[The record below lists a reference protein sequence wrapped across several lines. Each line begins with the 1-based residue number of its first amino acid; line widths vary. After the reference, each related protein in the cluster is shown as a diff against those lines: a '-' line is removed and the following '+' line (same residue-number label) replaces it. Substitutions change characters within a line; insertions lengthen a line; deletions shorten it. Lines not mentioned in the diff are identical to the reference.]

1 MPGFMSLGGMTAIA
15 DIAVGFDDAR
25 ARRNALVLAI
35 GQALYG
41 SATVIMFTTAG
52 LIGVQIAPSKAWAT
66 LPISAFVIGTAAST
80 IPAAMLM
87 KKIGRR
93 PGFMLG
99 AFAGTIGA
107 LIGLYA
113 IYTRDF
119 PLFILATVL
128 QGVYQAFAQHSR
140 FAAADMASPAFRPKA
155 ISWVMTGGVAAGLI
169 GTTLVMLTTNL
180 LAPVTFAGCY
190 AAMVIICMLAVAAMS
205 FVDIPRKEDI
215 AAAAGTVRPLSQI
228 LAQPRLVVAVIAATL
243 SYGMMNLVMTAAPIA
258 MIDCGFTTANA
269 AWVIQWHVMAMY
281 VPSFFTG
288 QIIARFGA
296 EKVCATGLIL
306 LVCAASAGL
315 LGISFGHFAVTLIL
329 LGLGW
334 NFGFIGGT
342 TLLTDCYRPAEREK
356 VQGLNDFAV
365 FGTVAVA
372 SLTSGKLLDWF
383 GWGAVN
389 MAIFPTVAV
398 ALSLILWIMLK
409 RRRTA

>member
-1 MPGFMSLGGMTAIA
+1 MSTAEITA
-15 DIAVGFDDAR
+15 QFDDLR
-25 ARRNALVLAI
+25 ARRNAIVLAI

-66 LPISAFVIGTAAST
+66 LPISAFVIGTAVST

-87 KKIGRR
+87 RAIGRR

-107 LIGLYA
+107 LIGVYA

-119 PLFILATVL
+119 QLFILATVL

-155 ISWVMTGGVAAGLI
+155 ISWVMTGGVAAGLL
-169 GTTLVMLTTNL
+169 GTSLVMFTTDL

-190 AAMVIICMLAVAAMS
+190 AAMAVICTLAIGVLA
-205 FVDIPRKEDI
+205 FVDIPRKEETVS
-215 AAAAGTVRPLSQI
+215 AGDTRPLAEI
-228 LAQPRLVVAVIAATL
+228 VKQPRLIVAVIAATL

-258 MIDCGFTTANA
+258 MIDCGFTTTTA
-269 AWVIQWHVMAMY
+269 AWAIQWHVMAMF

-288 QIIARFGA
+288 QIIARVGA
-296 EKVCATGLIL
+296 ER
-306 LVCAASAGL
+306 VCAAGLLLLAAAATAGL
-315 LGISFGHFAVTLIL
+315 LGISFGHFAVNLIL

-342 TLLTDCYRPAEREK
+342 TLLTECYRPAERER

-365 FGTVAVA
+365 FGTVAIA

-383 GWGAVN
+383 GWASVNIAVY
-389 MAIFPTVAV
+389 PTVVV

-409 RRRTA
+409 RRRRAVAN

>member
-1 MPGFMSLGGMTAIA
+1 MSTAEITA
-15 DIAVGFDDAR
+15 GFDDLR
-25 ARRNALVLAI
+25 ARRNAIVLAI

-66 LPISAFVIGTAAST
+66 LPISAFVIGTALST

-87 KKIGRR
+87 RAIGRR

-107 LIGLYA
+107 LIGVYA
-113 IYTRDF
+113 IYTRNF
-119 PLFILATVL
+119 QLFILATVL

-155 ISWVMTGGVAAGLI
+155 ISWVMTGGVAAGLL
-169 GTTLVMLTTNL
+169 GTSLVMFTTDL

-190 AAMVIICMLAVAAMS
+190 AAMAVICTLAIGVLA
-205 FVDIPRKEDI
+205 FVDIPRQEEKV
-215 AAAAGTVRPLSQI
+215 AAGEARPLGEI
-228 LAQPRLVVAVIAATL
+228 LKQPRLIVAVIAATL

-258 MIDCGFTTANA
+258 MIDCGFTTTTA
-269 AWVIQWHVMAMY
+269 AWAIQWHVMAMF

-288 QIIARFGA
+288 QIIARVGA
-296 EKVCATGLIL
+296 ER
-306 LVCAASAGL
+306 VCAAGLLLLAGAATAGL
-315 LGISFGHFAVTLIL
+315 LGISFGHFAVNLIL

-342 TLLTDCYRPAEREK
+342 TLLTECYRPAERER

-365 FGTVAVA
+365 FGTVAIA

-383 GWGAVN
+383 GWASVNIAVY
-389 MAIFPTVAV
+389 PTVVV
-398 ALSLILWIMLK
+398 ALSLILWIML
-409 RRRTA
+409 RRRRNAVAD

>member
-1 MPGFMSLGGMTAIA
+1 MSTAEITA
-15 DIAVGFDDAR
+15 QFDDLR
-25 ARRNALVLAI
+25 ARRNAIVLAV

-66 LPISAFVIGTAAST
+66 LPISAFVIGTALST

-87 KKIGRR
+87 RAIGRR

-99 AFAGTIGA
+99 AFAGTVGA
-107 LIGLYA
+107 LIGVYA
-113 IYTRDF
+113 IFTRNF
-119 PLFILATVL
+119 QLFILATVL

-155 ISWVMTGGVAAGLI
+155 ISWVMTGGVAAGLL
-169 GTTLVMLTTNL
+169 GTSLVMFTTDL

-190 AAMVIICMLAVAAMS
+190 AAMAVICTLAIGVLA
-205 FVDIPRKEDI
+205 FVDIPRKEESV
-215 AAAAGTVRPLSQI
+215 AAGEARPLAEI
-228 LAQPRLVVAVIAATL
+228 LRQPRLIVAVIAATL

-258 MIDCGFTTANA
+258 MIDCGFTTTTA
-269 AWVIQWHVMAMY
+269 AWAIQWHVMAMF

-288 QIIARFGA
+288 QIIARVGA
-296 EKVCATGLIL
+296 ERVCATGLL
-306 LVCAASAGL
+306 LLAGAATAGL
-315 LGISFGHFAVTLIL
+315 LGISFGHFAVNLIL

-342 TLLTDCYRPAEREK
+342 TLLTECYRPAERER

-365 FGTVAVA
+365 FGTVAIA

-383 GWGAVN
+383 GWASVNIAVY
-389 MAIFPTVAV
+389 PTVVV
-398 ALSLILWIMLK
+398 ALSLILWIML
-409 RRRTA
+409 RRRRRAAAN

>member
-1 MPGFMSLGGMTAIA
+1 MSTAEIT
-15 DIAVGFDDAR
+15 IGFDDLR
-25 ARRNALVLAI
+25 ARRNAIVLAI

-66 LPISAFVIGTAAST
+66 LPISAFVIGTAFST

-87 KKIGRR
+87 KRIGRR

-99 AFAGTIGA
+99 ALAGTIGA

-113 IYTRDF
+113 IYARDF
-119 PLFILATVL
+119 PFFILATVL

-140 FAAADMASPAFRPKA
+140 FAAADMASPSFRPKA

-169 GTTLVMLTTNL
+169 GTSLVMFTTDL

-190 AAMVIICMLAVAAMS
+190 AAMIVICTLAIGVMG
-205 FVDIPRKEDI
+205 FVDIPHKEET
-215 AAAAGTVRPLSQI
+215 AALGVTRPLPEI
-228 LAQPRLVVAVIAATL
+228 LRQPRLIVAVIAATL

-258 MIDCGFTTANA
+258 MLDCGFTTANA
-269 AWVIQWHVMAMY
+269 AWVIQWHVFAMF

-296 EKVCATGLIL
+296 EKVCATGLL
-306 LVCAASAGL
+306 LLGCAALVGL
-315 LGISFGHFAVTLIL
+315 HGISFGHFAVTLIL

-342 TLLTDCYRPAEREK
+342 TLLTECYRPAEREK

-383 GWGAVN
+383 GWASVN
-389 MAIFPTVAV
+389 IAIFPTVAL
-398 ALSLILWIMLK
+398 ALSLILWIVL

>member
-1 MPGFMSLGGMTAIA
+1 MSTAEIT
-15 DIAVGFDDAR
+15 VGFDDLR
-25 ARRNALVLAI
+25 ARRNAIVLAI

-66 LPISAFVIGTAAST
+66 LPISAFVIGTALST

-87 KKIGRR
+87 KRIGRR

-99 AFAGTIGA
+99 ALAGTIGA

-113 IYTRDF
+113 IYAREF

-140 FAAADMASPAFRPKA
+140 FAAADMASPSFRPKA

-169 GTTLVMLTTNL
+169 GTSLVMFTTDL

-190 AAMVIICMLAVAAMS
+190 AAMIVICTLAIGVMG
-205 FVDIPRKEDI
+205 FVDIPHKEET
-215 AAAAGTVRPLSQI
+215 AALGVTRPLAEI
-228 LAQPRLVVAVIAATL
+228 LKQPRLIVAVIAATL

-258 MIDCGFTTANA
+258 MLDCGFTTANA
-269 AWVIQWHVMAMY
+269 AWVIQWHVFAMF

-288 QIIARFGA
+288 QIISRFGA
-296 EKVCATGLIL
+296 EKVCATGLL
-306 LVCAASAGL
+306 LLGCAALVGL
-315 LGISFGHFAVTLIL
+315 HGISFGHFAVTLIL

-342 TLLTDCYRPAEREK
+342 TLLTECYRPAEREK

-365 FGTVAVA
+365 FGTVALA

-383 GWGAVN
+383 GWASVN
-389 MAIFPTVAV
+389 IAIFPTVAL
-398 ALSLILWIMLK
+398 ALSLILWVML
-409 RRRTA
+409 RRRSV

>member
-1 MPGFMSLGGMTAIA
+1 MT
-15 DIAVGFDDAR
+15 VHFDDLR
-25 ARRNALVLAI
+25 ARRNAIVLAI

-66 LPISAFVIGTAAST
+66 LPISAFVIGTALST

-87 KKIGRR
+87 RRIGRR

-99 AFAGTIGA
+99 AFAGTVGA
-107 LIGLYA
+107 LVGVYA
-113 IYTRDF
+113 IFTRNF

-155 ISWVMTGGVAAGLI
+155 ISWVMTGGVAAGLL
-169 GTTLVMLTTNL
+169 GTSLVMLTTDL

-190 AAMVIICMLAVAAMS
+190 AAMAVICTLAIGVLA
-205 FVDIPRKEDI
+205 FVDIPRKEQ
-215 AAAAGTVRPLSQI
+215 TVAQGEARPLSEI
-228 LAQPRLVVAVIAATL
+228 LRQPRLIVAVIAATL

-258 MIDCGFTTANA
+258 MIDCGFTTASA
-269 AWVIQWHVMAMY
+269 AWAIQWHVMAMY

-296 EKVCATGLIL
+296 ERVCAFGLL
-306 LVCAASAGL
+306 LLACAATAGL
-315 LGISFGHFAVTLIL
+315 LGISFGNFAVNLVL

-334 NFGFIGGT
+334 NLGFIGGT
-342 TLLTDCYRPAEREK
+342 TLLTDCYRPAERER

-365 FGTVAVA
+365 FGTVAIA

-383 GWGAVN
+383 GWASVN
-389 MAIFPTVAV
+389 IAIFPTVVV
-398 ALSLILWIMLK
+398 ALSLILWIML
-409 RRRTA
+409 RRRRVTV

>member
-1 MPGFMSLGGMTAIA
+1 MTTA
-15 DIAVGFDDAR
+15 DIALQFDDAR
-25 ARRNALVLAI
+25 ARRNALILAV

-66 LPISAFVIGTAAST
+66 LPISAFVIGTAVTT

-113 IYTRDF
+113 VFTRDF

-155 ISWVMTGGVAAGLI
+155 IAWVMTGGVAAGLI

-190 AAMVIICMLAVAAMS
+190 AAMVVICALAILAMS
-205 FVDIPRKEDI
+205 FVDIPRHEDR
-215 AAAAGTVRPLSQI
+215 AAALGAVRPLLEIVS
-228 LAQPRLVVAVIAATL
+228 QPRFLVAVVAATL

-288 QIIARFGA
+288 QIIVRVGA
-296 EKVCATGLIL
+296 EKVCATGLFL
-306 LVCAASAGL
+306 LACAATAGV
-315 LGISFGHFAVTLIL
+315 LGISFGHFAVNLVL

-342 TLLTDCYRPAEREK
+342 TLLTECYRPEEREK

-372 SLTSGKLLDWF
+372 SLTSGKLLAWF
-383 GWGAVN
+383 GWASVN
-389 MAIFPTVAV
+389 IAIFPPIAV
-398 ALSLILWIMLK
+398 ALTLILWLMF
-409 RRRTA
+409 RRRPA

>member
-1 MPGFMSLGGMTAIA
+1 MSTA
-15 DIAVGFDDAR
+15 DITAGFDDPR
-25 ARRNALVLAI
+25 ARRNAVVLAI

-66 LPISAFVIGTAAST
+66 LPISAFVIGTAVTT

-87 KKIGRR
+87 KRIGRR

-99 AFAGTIGA
+99 ALVGTIGA
-107 LIGLYA
+107 FVGLYA
-113 IYTRDF
+113 IYARSF

-169 GTTLVMLTTNL
+169 GTSLVMFTTDL

-190 AAMVIICMLAVAAMS
+190 AAMIVICTLAIGVMGL
-205 FVDIPRKEDI
+205 VDIPLRDETT
-215 AAAAGTVRPLSQI
+215 ARGATRPLREI
-228 LAQPRLVVAVIAATL
+228 VRQPRLIVAVIAATL

-269 AWVIQWHVMAMY
+269 AWVIQWHVFAMF

-296 EKVCATGLIL
+296 EKVCATGLL
-306 LVCAASAGL
+306 LLGCAALAGL
-315 LGISFGHFAVTLIL
+315 HGISFGHFAVNLIL

-342 TLLTDCYRPAEREK
+342 TLLTDCYRPSEREK

-383 GWGAVN
+383 GWASVN
-389 MAIFPTVAV
+389 IAIFPTVAV
-398 ALSLILWIMLK
+398 ALSLILWVML
-409 RRRTA
+409 RRRAA

>member
-1 MPGFMSLGGMTAIA
+1 VSTA
-15 DIAVGFDDAR
+15 DIAIGFNDER
-25 ARRNALVLAI
+25 ARRNALVLAV

-66 LPISAFVIGTAAST
+66 LPISAFVIGTAATT

-87 KKIGRR
+87 RKIGRR

-99 AFAGTIGA
+99 ACAGTIGA

-113 IYTRDF
+113 VFTRNF

-190 AAMVIICMLAVAAMS
+190 AAMVVICALAIGAMS
-205 FVDIPRKEDI
+205 FVDIPRQADK
-215 AAAAGTVRPLSQI
+215 AVATGATRPLLEIVS
-228 LAQPRLVVAVIAATL
+228 QPRFIVAVTAATL

-288 QIIARFGA
+288 QIIMRFGA
-296 EKVCATGLIL
+296 QRVCAIGLFL
-306 LVCAASAGL
+306 LGCAATAGV
-315 LGISFGHFAVTLIL
+315 LGISFGHFAVTLVL

-342 TLLTDCYRPAEREK
+342 TLLTECYRPAEREK

-365 FGTVAVA
+365 FGTVAIA
-372 SLTSGKLLDWF
+372 SLTSGKLLAGF
-383 GWGAVN
+383 GWVAVN
-389 MAIFPTVAV
+389 IAIFPTVAV
-398 ALSLILWIMLK
+398 ALTLILWLML

>member
-1 MPGFMSLGGMTAIA
+1 MTTA
-15 DIAVGFDDAR
+15 DITIGYDDAR
-25 ARRNALVLAI
+25 ARRNALILAI

-52 LIGVQIAPSKAWAT
+52 LVGVQIAPSKEWAT
-66 LPISAFVIGTAAST
+66 LPISAFVIGTAVTT
-80 IPAAMLM
+80 IPAALLM

-99 AFAGTIGA
+99 AFAGTVGA

-113 IYTRDF
+113 VFARDF
-119 PLFILATVL
+119 SLFILATVL

-180 LAPVTFAGCY
+180 FAPVTFAGCY
-190 AAMVIICMLAVAAMS
+190 AAMVVICALAIAAMS
-205 FVDIPRKEDI
+205 FVDIPRHADR
-215 AAAAGTVRPLSQI
+215 ALASGTARPLLEIVS
-228 LAQPRLVVAVIAATL
+228 QPRFLVAVVAATL

-288 QIIARFGA
+288 QIILRVGA
-296 EKVCATGLIL
+296 EKVCATGLFL
-306 LVCAASAGL
+306 LACAATAGV
-315 LGISFGHFAVTLIL
+315 LGISFGHFAVTLVL

-342 TLLTDCYRPAEREK
+342 TLLTQCYRPEEREK
-356 VQGLNDFAV
+356 VQGLNDFAI

-372 SLTSGKLLDWF
+372 SLTSGKLLAWF
-383 GWGAVN
+383 GWASVN
-389 MAIFPTVAV
+389 IAIFPPIAV
-398 ALSLILWIMLK
+398 ALTLILWLMF
-409 RRRTA
+409 RRRPA

>member
-1 MPGFMSLGGMTAIA
+1 MSTA
-15 DIAVGFDDAR
+15 DIAIEFDDLR

-66 LPISAFVIGTAAST
+66 LPISAFVIGTAVTT

-87 KKIGRR
+87 KRIGRR

-99 AFAGTIGA
+99 AFAGTVGA
-107 LIGLYA
+107 LIGLFA
-113 IYTRDF
+113 IYARDF

-155 ISWVMTGGVAAGLI
+155 ISWVMTGGVAAGLV
-169 GTTLVMLTTNL
+169 GTSIVMMTTDL

-190 AAMVIICMLAVAAMS
+190 AAMVVICALAIAAMS
-205 FVDIPRKEDI
+205 FVDIPRKENSV
-215 AAAAGTVRPLSQI
+215 ATGAGRPLIEI
-228 LAQPRLVVAVIAATL
+228 LSQPRFIVAVIAATL

-258 MIDCGFTTANA
+258 MIDCGFTTAGA
-269 AWVIQWHVMAMY
+269 AWAIQWHVLAMF

-288 QIIARFGA
+288 RIITRFGA
-296 EKVCATGLIL
+296 EKVCATGLAL
-306 LVCAASAGL
+306 LAAAAAAGL
-315 LGISFGHFAVTLIL
+315 AGISFGHFAVNLIL

-342 TLLTDCYRPAEREK
+342 TLLTECYRPAEREK

-372 SLTSGKLLDWF
+372 SLSSGKLLDWF
-383 GWGAVN
+383 GWASVNIAVL
-389 MAIFPTVAV
+389 PTVAL
-398 ALSLILWIMLK
+398 ALSLILWAMIK
-409 RRRTA
+409 RRNA

>member
-1 MPGFMSLGGMTAIA
+1 MSTAEITA
-15 DIAVGFDDAR
+15 GFDDPR
-25 ARRNALVLAI
+25 ARRNAVVLAI

-66 LPISAFVIGTAAST
+66 LPISAFVIGTAVTT

-87 KKIGRR
+87 KRIGRR

-99 AFAGTIGA
+99 ACAGTIGA

-113 IYTRDF
+113 IYARSF

-169 GTTLVMLTTNL
+169 GTSLVMFTADL

-190 AAMVIICMLAVAAMS
+190 AAMIVICTLAIGVMGL
-205 FVDIPRKEDI
+205 VDIPLWDET
-215 AAAAGTVRPLSQI
+215 AARGATRPLREI
-228 LAQPRLVVAVIAATL
+228 VRQPRLIVAVIAATL

-269 AWVIQWHVMAMY
+269 AWVIQWHVFAMF

-296 EKVCATGLIL
+296 EKVCAIGLL
-306 LVCAASAGL
+306 LLGCAALAGL
-315 LGISFGHFAVTLIL
+315 HGISFGHFAVNLIL

-383 GWGAVN
+383 GWVSVN
-389 MAIFPTVAV
+389 IAIFPTVAV
-398 ALSLILWIMLK
+398 ALSLILWVML
-409 RRRTA
+409 RRRAA

>member
-1 MPGFMSLGGMTAIA
+1 MSTA
-15 DIAVGFDDAR
+15 DIAVAFDDAR
-25 ARRNALVLAI
+25 ARRNALVLAL

-99 AFAGTIGA
+99 AGVGTIGA

-113 IYTRDF
+113 IYARDF

-140 FAAADMASPAFRPKA
+140 FAAADMASPAFRAKA

-169 GTTLVMLTTNL
+169 GTSLVMLTTDL

-190 AAMVIICMLAVAAMS
+190 VAMAVICAVAVAVMG
-205 FVDIPRKEDI
+205 FVDIPRKEESVSI
-215 AAAAGTVRPLSQI
+215 GATRPLPQI
-228 LAQPRLVVAVIAATL
+228 VKQPRFIVAVLAATL

-258 MIDCGFTTANA
+258 MIDCGFTTASA
-269 AWVIQWHVMAMY
+269 AWVIQWHVLAMY

-288 QIIARFGA
+288 RIIGRFGA
-296 EKVCATGLIL
+296 EKVCATGLVL
-306 LVCAASAGL
+306 LGCAASAGL
-315 LGISFGHFAVTLIL
+315 LGIGFGHFAVGLVL

-342 TLLTDCYRPAEREK
+342 TLLTECYRPAEREK

-383 GWGAVN
+383 GWSAVN
-389 MAIFPTVAV
+389 VAIFPTVAL
-398 ALSLILWIMLK
+398 ALTLILWAMVR

>member
-1 MPGFMSLGGMTAIA
+1 MSTAEITA
-15 DIAVGFDDAR
+15 QFDDLR
-25 ARRNALVLAI
+25 ARRNAIVLAI

-66 LPISAFVIGTAAST
+66 LPISAFVIGTALTT

-87 KKIGRR
+87 RAIGRR

-99 AFAGTIGA
+99 AFAGTVGA
-107 LIGLYA
+107 LIGVYA
-113 IYTRDF
+113 IFTRNF

-155 ISWVMTGGVAAGLI
+155 ISWVMTGGVAAGLL
-169 GTTLVMLTTNL
+169 GTSLVMFTTDL

-190 AAMVIICMLAVAAMS
+190 AAMAVICTLAIGVLA
-205 FVDIPRKEDI
+205 FVDIPRKEET
-215 AAAAGTVRPLSQI
+215 AKTGEARPLGQI
-228 LAQPRLVVAVIAATL
+228 LRQPRLIVAVIAATL

-258 MIDCGFTTANA
+258 MIDCGFTTTTA
-269 AWVIQWHVMAMY
+269 AWAIQWHVMAMF

-288 QIIARFGA
+288 QIIARVGA
-296 EKVCATGLIL
+296 ER
-306 LVCAASAGL
+306 VCAAGLLLLAGAATAGL
-315 LGISFGHFAVTLIL
+315 LGISFGHFAVNLIL

-342 TLLTDCYRPAEREK
+342 TLLTECYRPAERER

-365 FGTVAVA
+365 FGTVAIA

-383 GWGAVN
+383 GWASVNIAVY
-389 MAIFPTVAV
+389 PTVVV
-398 ALSLILWIMLK
+398 ALSLILWIML
-409 RRRTA
+409 RRRKVVVIKAAE